1 MTATHFRGS
10 DGEIKIDGNIVTVV
24 EFNVDITTSVIASP
38 RVGKVAD
45 KKYAGKQDVV
55 GAVTQVLVTS
65 DLLSK
70 VIGDSDSMTT
80 STLETLLTVTDI
92 SANAWSEI
100 AIGSDPSNPTSVK
113 CTLTAGDASANAGSI
128 IIRGTNTSNAIVT
141 EVIDFIAMDY
151 GDPAQVLYGSQNFKT
166 TDYVDISENLQ
177 PTPSSVSNT
186 LKIEGIA
193 GTKTMSPGNATIFD
207 ISGKVEDSN
216 NNHATITCNNCFFTG
231 GNFPIGDSNTLVSCD
246 LPFVVQDADEDVT
259 LVWTST

>member
-10 DGEIKIDGNIVTVV
+10 DGEIKIDGSVVTVV
-24 EFNVDITTSVIASP
+24 DFSVDITTSVIASP

-45 KKYAGKQDVV
+45 KKYAGKQDIT
-55 GAVTQVLVTS
+55 GTITQVLVTP
-65 DLLSK
+65 DLLSY
-70 VIGDSDSMTT
+70 VIGDSDSLTT
-80 STLETLLTVTDI
+80 STAEDLLAATDV

-100 AIGSDPSNPTSVK
+100 AITSDPTDPTSVK

-128 IIRGTNTSNAIVT
+128 IIRGTNSSDDIVT
-141 EVIDFIAMDY
+141 EVIDFAAMEY
-151 GDPAQVLYGSQNFKT
+151 GDAAQVIYGSQNFKT
-166 TDYVDISENLQ
+166 TDYVDVSANLQ

-186 LKIEGIA
+186 LKIEGIT

-207 ISGKVEDSN
+207 IIGKVEDSN
-216 NNHATITCNNCFFTG
+216 SNHATITCNNCFFTS

-246 LPFVVQDADEDVT
+246 LPFVVQDADDDVT